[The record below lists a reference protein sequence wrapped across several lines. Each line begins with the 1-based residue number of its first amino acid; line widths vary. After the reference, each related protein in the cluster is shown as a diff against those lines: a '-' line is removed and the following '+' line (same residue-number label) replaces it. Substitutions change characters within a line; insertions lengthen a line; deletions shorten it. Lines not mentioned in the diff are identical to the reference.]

1 MASDYFTAPVDTEGY
16 FRFFNALINMYAEYL
31 REPLPEF
38 KNMHERN
45 KALCDFEL
53 TVTFINPYA
62 TKESLLRRA
71 LESLSDVAESDQS
84 KPLLWQG
91 DPDVRIAK
99 LNILAYQHPFYN
111 ELPEELQKNV
121 SKIIKEQFPS
131 VLKNPGGERST
142 NIDRL
147 LDRIFQK
154 GFSM

>member
-1 MASDYFTAPVDTEGY
+1 MARDLFTAPVDTEGY
-16 FRFFNALINMYAEYL
+16 FRFYNALVNMYAEYL
-31 REPLPEF
+31 REELPDF

-53 TVTFINPYA
+53 TVTFVNPYA

-71 LESLSDVAESDQS
+71 LESLSDVAEHDDS

-99 LNILAYQHPFYN
+99 LNILAYQHPMFK
-111 ELPEELQKNV
+111 ELPSELQANV
-121 SKIIKEQFPS
+121 VKIVKEQFPS
-131 VLKNPGGERST
+131 VLKNPAGERST
-142 NIDRL
+142 NIDPL

>member
-1 MASDYFTAPVDTEGY
+1 MARDYFTAPVDTEGY

-31 REPLPEF
+31 REPMPEF

-62 TKESLLRRA
+62 TPESLLRRA
-71 LESLSDVAESDQS
+71 LESLSDVAEADDS

-99 LNILAYQHPFYN
+99 LNILAYQHPFFN
-111 ELPEELQKNV
+111 ELPVELQNNV
-121 SKIIKEQFPS
+121 SRIIKEQFPS
-131 VLKNPGGERST
+131 VLKNPAGERST
-142 NIDRL
+142 NIDPL

>member
-1 MASDYFTAPVDTEGY
+1 MARDYFTAPVYTEGY

-31 REPLPEF
+31 REPMPEF

-62 TKESLLRRA
+62 TPESLLRRA
-71 LESLSDVAESDQS
+71 LESLSDVAEADDS

-99 LNILAYQHPFYN
+99 LNILAYQHPFFN
-111 ELPEELQKNV
+111 ELPVELQNNV
-121 SKIIKEQFPS
+121 SRIIKEQFPS
-131 VLKNPGGERST
+131 VLKNPAGERST
-142 NIDRL
+142 NIDPL